1 MKASTWISVLLIVA
15 LTALAAVALYDTLF
29 SPPEHTQGII
39 VEKVFVAGHTKS
51 GETPYGGVKRSRYFV
66 THQRDDQ
73 WVAFV
78 KVATGD
84 TLQVHCT
91 SDHFEDKNVGDVLH
105 FKKYEGHLLH
115 IKFLA
120 HNEEEE

>member
-1 MKASTWISVLLIVA
+1 MKASTWIYGLLIA
-15 LTALAAVALYDTLF
+15 ALAVFAVVVMYDTLF
-29 SPPEHTQGII
+29 SPPEHTQGTI
-39 VEKVFVAGHTKS
+39 VEKVFVAGHSKV

-78 KVATGD
+78 RVQSGD

-91 SDHFEDKNVGDVLH
+91 SDHFDIKQIGDVLH
-105 FKKYEGHLLH
+105 FRKYEGHLLH
-115 IKFLA
+115 IQFLA